1 MRTIPDDAVI
11 DGRYQ
16 VIGHVGT
23 GGMAEVYC
31 AQDLQLGRK
40 VALKVLHERF
50 AADAEFVERFRREA
64 SAAAGLQHQ
73 HVVSVYDRGEWDD
86 TSYIAMEYV
95 AGRTL
100 KELVQETDPPSPL
113 ASQRAVD
120 LTVQILRA
128 ARFAHRRGVI
138 HRDFKPQNVIVD
150 DEDRAKVTDFGIARA
165 GASDMTQTGS
175 IMGTA
180 QYLSP
185 EQAQGHAVT
194 ARSDLYSIGIVLY
207 ELLTGRV
214 PFEAEAAVTIA
225 LKQVSEAPEPPS
237 HINPKVT
244 PELEAVVLRALA
256 KDPADRFADADEFI
270 AALEAAGSRIP
281 SAAQIAAAESAAA
294 AATAAGVPAAALAA
308 GGISAPPPPPPR
320 HPATGV
326 YPASPPYRELQRE
339 VVPPPPPPPRRKRP
353 RWPWLVA
360 AAVLLIG
367 AVAAVA
373 LVLAPPNR
381 TQVPSVVGSSIS
393 VATTRLQNDG
403 FEVAYVRD
411 NSDKPRNTVIGQQPG
426 AGSIA
431 DEGST
436 VTLNISDGRA
446 ITAVPDVVGDGRRT
460 ARQKLLAA
468 GFLVDEVPTP
478 SDTVKVDRVI
488 AQQPPAPAQA
498 QQGATIAIQV
508 STGPE
513 QLAVVDVTGK
523 TEDEARTALENAGF
537 KVAVQ
542 RKEDASADPGTVLAQ
557 NPTGGQAAR
566 GSTVTL
572 TVAIQPKQI
581 AVPDVVGR
589 SQNNATKTLSGRG
602 FEVTVEEV
610 TVDTPDQDGLVQKQD
625 PPAAAD
631 KKVDRG
637 STVTITVG
645 RFDPAL
651 NPDPSVTTTTPAAS
665 TTTGPAAPG
674 P

>member
-1 MRTIPDDAVI
+1 MRQIAADAVV

-16 VIGHVGT
+16 VIGHIGT

-95 AGRTL
+95 AGQTL
-100 KELVQETDPPSPL
+100 KQLVHDEGPL
-113 ASQRAVD
+113 APQRAVD

-225 LKQVSEAPEPPS
+225 LKQVSEAPVPPS
-237 HINPKVT
+237 QLNGAVT

-281 SAAQIAAAESAAA
+281 SPAAIAAAEAAA
-294 AATAAGVPAAALAA
+294 AAALPAAAVVGGGGAA
-308 GGISAPPPPPPR
+308 PLPPPPPPAFR
-320 HPATGV
+320 PPPATGV
-326 YPASPPYRELQRE
+326 FPASEPYREVAVERG
-339 VVPPPPPPPRRKRP
+339 VPVAPPRRRRP
-353 RWPWLVA
+353 RWPWLAALALLLVGGATA
-360 AAVLLIG
+360 AALL
-367 AVAAVA
+367 
-373 LVLAPPNR
+373 LAPAARAPVPN
-381 TQVPSVVGSSIS
+381 VVGASIS
-393 VATTRLQNDG
+393 VATQRLQNDG

-411 NSDKPRNTVIGQQPG
+411 TSEKPRNTVIGQQPTG
-426 AGSIA
+426 GSLA
-431 DEGST
+431 DEGAT

-446 ITAVPDVVGDGRRT
+446 ISSVPDVVGQGRRT
-460 ARQKLLAA
+460 ARRALLIA
-468 GFLVDEVPTP
+468 GFVVNEIPTP
-478 SDTVKVDRVI
+478 SDTVKLDRVI
-488 AQQPPAPAQA
+488 AQDPPGRSAAE
-498 QQGATIAIQV
+498 QGTKIDLQV

-513 QLAVVDVTGK
+513 QVAVPSVTGK
-523 TEDEARTALENAGF
+523 SDDAARAALEQAGF
-537 KVAVQ
+537 KVAVEQ
-542 RKEDASADPGTVLAQ
+542 KEDAKSDPGTVLAQ
-557 NPTGGQAAR
+557 SPASGKAAH

-572 TVAIQPKQI
+572 TVAVEPKQI

-602 FEVTVEEV
+602 FEVSVEEV
-610 TVDTPDQDGLVQKQD
+610 AVDTADQDGIVQKQD
-625 PPAAAD
+625 PTGASD
-631 KKVDRG
+631 KQVDRG
-637 STVTITVG
+637 STVTITIG

-651 NPDPSVTTTTPAAS
+651 NPDPAVTPTTPPASTTPA
-665 TTTGPAAPG
+665 PPAPG